1 MNATEV
7 NIANLFQEAEKNAP
21 TIIFIEEISGLFP
34 SRDSD
39 AHEMSKNAVE
49 AMLAE
54 MDRTGEK
61 GIFVL
66 CATNY
71 PEKIDAALLR
81 AGRLD
86 KKYYLSPP
94 DFEARKAMFE
104 IHLKNRP
111 LDFGIDY
118 DKLSTLTVN
127 YVSSDIEF
135 LVNEASRMALRE
147 KSRITM
153 LKLESIIKSN
163 KPSVSMQELQKY
175 EDVRAKMNSE
185 NIEQKNDRTRIG
197 FKH

>member
-1 MNATEV
+1 M
-7 NIANLFQEAEKNAP
+7 FQDAEKNAP

-71 PEKIDAALLR
+71 PDKIDAALLR

-86 KKYYLSPP
+86 KKFYLSPP

-104 IHLKNRP
+104 MYLKNRP
-111 LDFGIDY
+111 IDFGIDY
-118 DKLSTLTVN
+118 DKLASLTKN
-127 YVSSDIEF
+127 YVSSDIKD
-135 LVNEASRMALRE
+135 LIVDDASRVALKT
-147 KSRITM
+147 KSRISM
-153 LKLESIIKSN
+153 AILEEVIEN
-163 KPSVSMQELQKY
+163 TKPSVTLQELKKY
-175 EDVRAKMNSE
+175 EIIKAKME
-185 NIEQKNDRTRIG
+185 GDFVEQKKPRPRIG
-197 FKH
+197 FNNY